1 MFILSKT
8 RENVSFNNGRR
19 MCALLGREQM
29 RKLLC
34 GLQTIVHSNKT
45 QKNVQQIMVKNTLTY
60 KLACAQK

>member
-1 MFILSKT
+1 
-8 RENVSFNNGRR
+8 

-29 RKLLC
+29 RKFLC
-34 GLQTIVHSNKT
+34 GLQTIAHSNKT